1 MIKSKTACFVPRTLY
16 DMVLFQ
22 DKPLSVLADLSQIS
36 EMFGLETAS
45 SLALLNDLYDD
56 GLAKNIYPNP
66 DCLGLPKIDLLN
78 NKGTLAEKD
87 PSLFNALRSRG
98 ESRRLAGYTDIL
110 GDPNADIQYLEL
122 FNITPEIVGVTIA
135 KDSLPN
141 DQETKKKICLKLM
154 GFLHRYGVSVQDVLS
169 TEMYKEIIRLASG
182 TSEVESMEAYFAPLY
197 RMSTIPVGS
206 RKAHNL

>member
-1 MIKSKTACFVPRTLY
+1 MIKSKLACFVPRTLY

-22 DKPLSVLADLSQIS
+22 DKPLSVLADLTQIN

-56 GLAKNIYPNP
+56 GLAKNIYPSP

-78 NKGTLAEKD
+78 NNGTLAEKNT
-87 PSLFNALRSRG
+87 SLFNALRSRG

-110 GDPNADIQYLEL
+110 GDPEADIQYIEL
-122 FNITPEIVGVTIA
+122 FNITPQIVGVTTV

-154 GFLHRYGVSVQDVLS
+154 GFLHRYGVSVPDVLS
-169 TEMYKEIIRLASG
+169 TEMYKEIVRLSAG
-182 TSEVESMEAYFAPLY
+182 TSEVESMEGYFEPLFQ
-197 RMSTIPVGS
+197 S
-206 RKAHNL
+206 RFA